1 MAGETIGWRAPADLG
16 GLRQDPTY
24 NRVSNHIHS
33 AVGQFDVVLTG
44 NAYCES
50 GDVIPLFRSVSEGR
64 IKDEKLRVHL
74 YLLPD
79 DWKTGNPQ
87 SFFPEVHAKHHPT
100 VCRLFQQDPAQLK
113 RLPDGKRY

>member
-79 DWKTGNPQ
+79 DWKTGNPSRSSQ
-87 SFFPEVHAKHHPT
+87 RFTRNTTRPYAASFSRT
-100 VCRLFQQDPAQLK
+100 RLS
-113 RLPDGKRY
+113 